1 MISPASNYE
10 YTYVFGEGDV
20 SVKEGGNTAAELASE
35 VAEASYGRE
44 GSEGGEVSD
53 RGEESR
59 AEGGQPVDEGQVEEE
74 EDAAAK
80 GQPATA
86 FCICPLECVGKVS
99 KDCSKI
105 VHATAQKRSAKNH
118 HILLRMHEIN

>member
-10 YTYVFGEGDV
+10 YTYVFGEGYV
-20 SVKEGGNTAAELASE
+20 SVKEGGKAAAELASD
-35 VAEASYGRE
+35 GRE